1 MKIIMRSLALAV
13 LMLATVTMIAQ
24 KGDKGE
30 LKKKF
35 QAINNQM
42 VGAVLNQDMGKILT
56 YYDEKVISMP
66 NYSPMLRGID
76 ALKAQQEA
84 SAEKGVKVTAMKL
97 TTKKVTDY
105 GDIVVEIGN
114 FTITVEAPAFPTP
127 MSDEG
132 KYLTVWRKNGDKY
145 KILNEIWN
153 SDVNPMAGVKK
164 GNEKPKPVNDD
175 KGSKLEQDDGQTKSG
190 KK

>member
-1 MKIIMRSLALAV
+1 MKIIIRSLALAV

-42 VGAVLNQDMGKILT
+42 VGAILNQDMGKILT

-105 GDIVVEIGN
+105 GEILVEIGN
-114 FTITVEAPAFPTP
+114 FNITVEVPAMPTP
-127 MSDEG
+127 MSDQG
-132 KYLTVWRKNGDKY
+132 KYLTVWRKNGDNY

-153 SDVNPMAGVKK
+153 SDVNPMAGIKK

-175 KGSKLEQDDGQTKSG
+175 KGSNLEQDDGQTKSG